1 MKNLKIGMALVFC
14 MGMGLLSCTSNTSKN
29 SNVDTTANTP
39 IDSGSNINAN
49 DNTDFELTPGVEA
62 GKTKIN
68 EDTEEVFKVLGKP
81 DSSDAAMQKM
91 VAFWFNEQDDIKH
104 STSIYAV
111 RDTGEM
117 PKARVQQIRVTS
129 PKFKTQSGI
138 GVSSSLDEIKKAYS
152 IHKIQSFKTVNN
164 QLDVWDSNDGIAFE
178 IGNEKECTAVI
189 IHKKGEEL
197 KGTYLPLR

>member
-1 MKNLKIGMALVFC
+1 MIKLNIGIVLLFAITF
-14 MGMGLLSCTSNTSKN
+14 GLISCSNDGNKENSSDTVSKVQIDSDTN
-29 SNVDTTANTP
+29 GFKTINVDFVL
-39 IDSGSNINAN
+39 I
-49 DNTDFELTPGVEA
+49 PGDAV

-68 EDTEEVFKVLGKP
+68 EDTEEVIKVLGKP

-91 VAFWFNEQDDIKH
+91 IAFWYDEQDGIKH

-117 PKARVQQIRVTS
+117 PKARVQQIRITS

-138 GVSSSLDEIKKAYS
+138 GVSSSLDEIKKVYN
-152 IHKIQSFKTVNN
+152 IHKIQSFKTINN
-164 QLDVWDSNDGIAFE
+164 QLDVWDSNEGIAFE